1 MFYLRT
7 GFPEEGELVLCTVTK
22 VQSHSVFVRLDEFDK
37 SGMIHISEISAGRIR
52 NIRDFVKEDK
62 VVVCVVLRINQ
73 ERGYIDLSLRRVNEG
88 QRRKKIEEIK
98 QEQKAE
104 KIIETLAEQLKKKK
118 EEAYQDIYTPVSK
131 YYMFLYQCFQD
142 VAKGEVQLDELGIPS
157 HYVKPLQ
164 EIIQQRIK
172 PKELYVGGK
181 LFLQSYASQGL
192 ELLKSAL
199 LAGAQQDTDHVK
211 LRYLGGGAYD
221 ILVKGEEYKEAEKIL
236 NKVLKA
242 IEGSLPKGKA
252 IMNFTREEKKAVAGV

>member
-1 MFYLRT
+1 MFYKRT
-7 GFPEEGELVLCTVTK
+7 SFPEEGELVLCTVTK

-62 VVVCVVLRINQ
+62 VIVCVVLRVNM

-104 KIIETLAEQLKKKK
+104 KIIETLAEQLKKKP
-118 EEAYQDIYTPVSK
+118 EEVYRDIYGAVSK
-131 YYMFLYQCFQD
+131 YYTFLYQCFQD
-142 VAKGEVQLDELGIPS
+142 VVKGEMVLEDVEIQSLYL
-157 HYVKPLQ
+157 KPLT
-164 EIIQQRIK
+164 EIIQQRMK

-181 LFLQSYASQGL
+181 LFLQSYAPQGV
-192 ELLKSAL
+192 EILKDAL
-199 LAGAQQDTDHVK
+199 LAGAQQDTKNVQ

-221 ILVKGEEYKEAEKIL
+221 VSVKGEEYKEAEKIL
-236 NKVLKA
+236 NKVLKS
-242 IEGSLPKGKA
+242 IETHIPKGKA
-252 IMNFTREEKKAVAGV
+252 IMDFRREEKKAVAGV